1 MRKRTRAVFAS
12 LLFASM
18 AGCSGDTAFADR
30 VAAPQPLGP
39 RVALEVAPA
48 KLRAPYDVQVI
59 RDNGDT
65 LPTFAFHDRFYVE
78 GNTGERYLI
87 RVTNPT
93 PNRVEAVVSVDGI
106 DVIDGETADTQKR
119 GYIVPPYGET
129 RVEGFRTSLD
139 DVATFRFSSVDGSYA
154 GEQGKARNV
163 GVIAVA
169 IFEETAPQEQQ
180 VIVGDRGGKPATDS
194 VQKNKRGDFRDV
206 PEPTVSSTESTGYGS
221 AATLA
226 SPPPAATAAPTGGM
240 HAASKAAAPAKGRRV
255 AEADGAGKDDEG
267 WMQPQVRG
275 GETVDQTHRLGLGT
289 EFGEQRYSSAT
300 YTRFVRAANR
310 PVAVAELRYNDA
322 AGLIALGIPAQP
334 LPDEGELMT
343 RETADPFP
351 NDSHFSRAP

>member
-1 MRKRTRAVFAS
+1 M
-12 LLFASM
+12 
-18 AGCSGDTAFADR
+18 
-30 VAAPQPLGP
+30 
-39 RVALEVAPA
+39 
-48 KLRAPYDVQVI
+48 
-59 RDNGDT
+59 
-65 LPTFAFHDRFYVE
+65 
-78 GNTGERYLI
+78 
-87 RVTNPT
+87 
-93 PNRVEAVVSVDGI
+93 I

-154 GEQGKARNV
+154 GKQGKARNV

-180 VIVGDRGGKPATDS
+180 VIVGDRGGGAAVTDS
-194 VQKNKRGDFRDV
+194 LQKTKRGGYRDV
-206 PEPTVSSTESTGYGS
+206 PQPTVSSAESTGYGS
-221 AATLA
+221 AATPA
-226 SPPPAATAAPTGGM
+226 SPPPAATAAPVGGM

-255 AEADGAGKDDEG
+255 AEADAAGDKDDEG
-267 WMQPQVRG
+267 WMQSHVQG
-275 GETVDQTHRLGLGT
+275 GEVVDQTHRLGLGT

-310 PVAVAELRYNDA
+310 PVAVAELRYNDT